1 MLLLNYILSIVLKCG
16 KIFYKKDM
24 RMQRESLEGCRSM
37 RTYEVLLIARYIIEH
52 EFKCN
57 RSVSNLRL
65 QKLLYFVQL
74 YFLMCRNTPCFNAKM
89 EAWDFG
95 PVVPEVYHK
104 YKRFGSMIIQEIDH
118 SAHSEISSDDRILI
132 DDMLDEC
139 ANKTTRDLVE
149 ITHQQSPWKNAYR
162 NPITNEIPLDSIR
175 ELVSKVG

>member
-1 MLLLNYILSIVLKCG
+1 LLQLNYILSFLLKCG
-16 KIFYKKDM
+16 NILYKKDIKT
-24 RMQRESLEGCRSM
+24 QRESLEGSRSM

-52 EFKCN
+52 EFECN

-74 YFLMCRNTPCFNAKM
+74 YFLMCRNTPCFSGRM

-118 SAHSEISSDDRILI
+118 FAKSEISDNDRILI

-139 ANKTTRDLVE
+139 ANKATRDLVE
-149 ITHQQSPWKNAYR
+149 ITHQQSPWKNAYK
-162 NPITNEIPLDSIR
+162 NPITNEITLDSIR